1 MKTYADFESL
11 VQQITYKPGWQIHL
25 CEDNR
30 GIYIQVGV
38 TTEAEI
44 SLDMITGERVAWKGA
59 KHYLS
64 PWMCDSEVVGAAF
77 GAIRQAEEH
86 EVREWF
92 RFKRRSIFNP
102 HLSVHALVDLSS
114 KLANFDTRPNA
125 MTMVEPSGETE

>member
-1 MKTYADFESL
+1 MKTFAEFESL
-11 VQQITYKPGWQIHL
+11 INDITYKPGWTIQVHQ
-25 CEDNR
+25 DVR
-30 GIYIQVGV
+30 GIYLQVGV

-59 KHYLS
+59 KHYMS

-86 EVREWF
+86 EIREWF

-102 HLSVHALVDLSS
+102 HLSVHALVELSS

-125 MTMVEPSGETE
+125 MTMQEPDNQ